1 VETVYFRCTV
11 SHGLSNHLKI
21 KESFEKPIS
30 QSSSSS
36 NSYRSPPDYYITAPT
51 LSAPAYNN
59 NNNSWLD
66 SELPVNAFA
75 GLSLGGPTTASA
87 RQTTNNM
94 NPLTQYP
101 KRSRS
106 SSHSSMFPYISIDEE
121 KGENY
126 GAGAGG
132 SGSKLDSPPES
143 LGSFG
148 SLEDFM
154 KF

>member
-30 QSSSSS
+30 HSSASSSSS
-36 NSYRSPPDYYITAPT
+36 NYYRSPPDYHITAPT
-51 LSAPAYNN
+51 LSPPANN
-59 NNNSWLD
+59 HNSWLD

-75 GLSLGGPTTASA
+75 GLSLGGPTNTAA
-87 RQTTNNM
+87 RQTNNM
-94 NPLTQYP
+94 NPPPQYP
-101 KRSRS
+101 KHSRS

-121 KGENY
+121 KGESY
-126 GAGAGG
+126 DGG
-132 SGSKLDSPPES
+132 VGSKLGSPPES

>member
-21 KESFEKPIS
+21 KESFEKPVS
-30 QSSSSS
+30 HSSASSSS
-36 NSYRSPPDYYITAPT
+36 NSYRSPPDYRITAPT
-51 LSAPAYNN
+51 LPAPANN
-59 NNNSWLD
+59 HNSWLD

-75 GLSLGGPTTASA
+75 GLSLGGPTTAPA
-87 RQTTNNM
+87 RHTSHM
-94 NPLTQYP
+94 NPPPQYP
-101 KRSRS
+101 KHSRS

-121 KGENY
+121 KGESY
-126 GAGAGG
+126 DGTVV
-132 SGSKLDSPPES
+132 GSKLGSPPES